1 MGSWPKD
8 KKIQDIGLYA
18 QAAFEHDT
26 EGYILFLATT
36 IGWKKEDVTAY
47 VKQACREVRAKTKK
61 PQYRQK
67 VVWARKPE

>member
-1 MGSWPKD
+1 MKE
-8 KKIQDIGLYA
+8 IGVYA

-36 IGWKKEDVTAY
+36 IGWTKDEVTAY
-47 VKQACREVRAKTKK
+47 VKQASREVRSRTRK

-67 VVWARKPE
+67 AVWARKPE